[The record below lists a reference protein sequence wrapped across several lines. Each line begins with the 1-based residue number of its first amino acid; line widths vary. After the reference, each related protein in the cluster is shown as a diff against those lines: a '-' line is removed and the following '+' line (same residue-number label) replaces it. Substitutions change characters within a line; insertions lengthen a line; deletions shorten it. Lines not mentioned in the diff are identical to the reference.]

1 MSNPSYRV
9 LGTNTRE
16 GVEFYAGESS
26 QEAAEAARD
35 SADYCEEDVVIVGRD
50 GYTKRVHPSTH
61 PQGPA
66 DHVND
71 RT

>member
-1 MSNPSYRV
+1 MSNSSYRV
-9 LGTNTRE
+9 LGTNTHE

-26 QEAAEAARD
+26 QEAAEAARS
-35 SADYCEEDVVIVGRD
+35 SADYYEEDVVIVGRD
-50 GYTKRVHPSTH
+50 GYTKRIHPSAH

-66 DHVND
+66 DYVND